1 MKIKHLASAL
11 LLATGLAF
19 AAPAVGA
26 QLGFADTIAT
36 VSAANEGWNTD
47 ANGKFYVKNGS
58 RLTGL
63 QTIDGATYYF
73 SPNGYSASGSVR
85 LGDTTYFF
93 KPSDGKLATGFQG
106 LALLNRDSNEY
117 YYFHPSGNGT
127 LLTQQWVTHNG
138 GRYYADATG
147 KVTLGTIRVGKKL
160 YHVTTNG
167 VMKNYGRSS
176 YDGKYYYPKNKKGV
190 LKTGLQKIN
199 GNYYYFNTLTGQRQT
214 GYVQIGNDTYFFAK
228 SNGAAKRN
236 TWAKIK
242 DSTGTKRRYYFDSS
256 GRRATGWKTIS
267 GKKYYLDPKADGARA
282 ENGWYKI
289 GQHFYYFNSKGVMQS
304 GFITVNGKT
313 YYSLSNGVRRKGWQ
327 TVNGRKYYMKKKNG
341 VMKTGW
347 FSYKGK
353 KYYLNPVKTS
363 STYGAAKVGWAQIGG
378 SWYYFNND
386 GAMRTGWLIEN
397 AKYYYFDKT
406 TGKMY
411 KGRHTIDGKVYDF
424 GTQGYIATTP
434 TGEWRVEVNRKKC
447 FVVVYRGTTPVKA
460 FVCSTARDGVSTPTG
475 TFRIMDKL
483 RWHELMGPSWGQYC
497 SHITSDI
504 LFHSV
509 PNTRPYDNHSL
520 NASAYNML
528 GQPASA
534 GCIRLTVGHAKWM
547 YDNVP
552 TGTRVIVSDSV
563 ATPKYVTIE
572 QAQKIPLNQNYDP
585 TDPNA

>member
-1 MKIKHLASAL
+1 MKIKHLASAF

-19 AAPAVGA
+19 AAPALGA
-26 QLGFADTIAT
+26 QLGLADTVAT

-47 ANGKFYVKNGS
+47 ANGTFYIKDGS
-58 RLTGL
+58 RLTGM
-63 QTIDGATYYF
+63 QTIDGSSYYF
-73 SPNGYSASGSVR
+73 SPNGYRTSGSVKI
-85 LGDTTYFF
+85 GDTTYFF
-93 KPSDGKLATGFQG
+93 KPSDGKLATGQQG
-106 LALLNRDSNEY
+106 LRRLNEDSDEY

-127 LLTQQWVTHNG
+127 LITQQWVTHRGN
-138 GRYYADATG
+138 RYYADATG
-147 KVTLGTIRVGKKL
+147 KVPLGTIRVGKKL
-160 YHVTTNG
+160 YHVTTTG
-167 VMKNYGRSS
+167 VMTKYGRSS

-190 LKTGLQKIN
+190 LKKGLQKIN
-199 GNYYYFNTLTGQRQT
+199 GNYYYFNALTGQRQT
-214 GYVQIGNDTYFFAK
+214 GYVQIGDYTYFFAK

-236 TWAKIK
+236 TWAKLK
-242 DSTGTKRRYYFDSS
+242 DGSGTKRRYYFDSN
-256 GRRATGWKTIS
+256 GRRVTGWKTIG

-363 STYGAAKVGWAQIGG
+363 STYGAAKIGWSQIGG

-386 GAMRTGWLIEN
+386 GAMRTGWLLEN
-397 AKYYYFDKT
+397 ARYYYFDKT

-411 KGRHTIDGKVYDF
+411 KGRHTIDGKVFDF
-424 GTQGYIATTP
+424 GTQGYISTTP

-447 FVVVYRGTTPVKA
+447 FVAVYRGDTPIKA

-585 TDPNA
+585 TDPNV